1 MLLASPDGREA
12 VSRQAGREAILARKS
27 SEYGAAH
34 GLLDRDMSFVG
45 DSSGKWSALC
55 ARWAA
60 LC

>member
-1 MLLASPDGREA
+1 MLASPDGREA

-45 DSSGKWSALC
+45 D
-55 ARWAA
+55 
-60 LC
+60 